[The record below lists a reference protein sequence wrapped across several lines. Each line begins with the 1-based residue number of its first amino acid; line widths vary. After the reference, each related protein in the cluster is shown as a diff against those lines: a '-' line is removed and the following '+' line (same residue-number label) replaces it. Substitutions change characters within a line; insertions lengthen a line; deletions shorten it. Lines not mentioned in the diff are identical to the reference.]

1 MPPTGHSAGFFMGD
15 RSDRRIDSGGHLK
28 KFVKN
33 LSHENGSH
41 LIFAMPAT

>member
-28 KFVKN
+28 KFVKT
-33 LSHENGSH
+33 HCMRMV
-41 LIFAMPAT
+41 LI